1 MAFGATSNAARVM
14 TGARAKLAIHRP
26 GATPIYIGIF
36 SHVSYAMQYQ
46 IEPIYIL
53 GRFSAT
59 DTEYVSQDTAKIDC
73 TGWRV
78 VGAGPHKAG
87 HVPHLDTLMHE
98 PYLQM
103 TIADRLGA
111 GNVGDPAKVIATFRN
126 VRATGYHT
134 TMNARGVQELS
145 VSFVGILVDDEDGDN
160 DEAAG
165 AMNLDTN
172 AA

>member
-1 MAFGATSNAARVM
+1 
-14 TGARAKLAIHRP
+14 
-26 GATPIYIGIF
+26 
-36 SHVSYAMQYQ
+36 
-46 IEPIYIL
+46 
-53 GRFSAT
+53 
-59 DTEYVSQDTAKIDC
+59 
-73 TGWRV
+73 
-78 VGAGPHKAG
+78 
-87 HVPHLDTLMHE
+87 MHE